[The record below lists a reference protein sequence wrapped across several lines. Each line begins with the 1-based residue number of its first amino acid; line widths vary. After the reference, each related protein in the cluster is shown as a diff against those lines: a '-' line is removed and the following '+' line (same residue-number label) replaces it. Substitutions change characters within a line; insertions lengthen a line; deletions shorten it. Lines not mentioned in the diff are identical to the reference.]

1 MVISIN
7 NFSISKLTFLLLFMF
22 FKGHGQNEKVNL
34 DLELLLNKADRLC
47 LKNKKKSFCK
57 SINFYKN
64 EEYDSCYAYSNR
76 SLLESFNEEEND
88 ILNYI
93 QGTSA
98 VRKKLYKKAL
108 SSFLAISENEEM
120 SSLKLHKLGRVYLS
134 LKKYDES
141 IFYYEKWNK
150 NSSSTTLKLRKAS
163 YHNLALCYIHK
174 KQYGRAKKYFK
185 KELNLI
191 QKKDTASLI
200 RAKMELANV
209 YYNQYLDD
217 EAIPLFEEAYELAK
231 SFSNL
236 QLKEDTSKNMAV
248 VERNRK
254 RYKES
259 VAYYREYN
267 KWKDSIWNRDRIW
280 ELTERDKKLALAQK
294 QQEIALQEEK
304 LKRQKVVQ
312 NSLLAGASG
321 LLLFIGGLGFFYR
334 KLKKK
339 NKLITKQKEDL
350 DVANKTK
357 NYLFSVVS
365 HDLRSPINT
374 IKYQHETLRKHVQNE
389 DLSAIR
395 EVSETAIA
403 VTESTSHLLNN
414 VLHWSLEQ
422 SNQLL
427 FETKEY
433 ALRPLVE
440 HVLHDYVSLLEAK
453 GIELTSSLE
462 NNLVKV
468 DKESIKIVIR
478 NLIDN
483 AVKYMGESGNITV
496 NTGIHSDSIAFI
508 SIEDTGMGIS
518 PKRLEKINA
527 LQNLSIDKI
536 DRSKGVGLG
545 LLLCQTLIKKNQ
557 GSLVFESEVGKG
569 TKITILLPSIPI

>member
-1 MVISIN
+1 MEKIRVLLYFLFF
-7 NFSISKLTFLLLFMF
+7 FSISVLS
-22 FKGHGQNEKVNL
+22 QVEKQVF
-34 DLELLLNKADRLC
+34 ENKALILC
-47 LKNKKKSFCK
+47 EENKELFCTAY
-57 SINFYKN
+57 SFYKDKL
-64 EEYDSCYAYSNR
+64 YDSSYVYSNKAIEYANSMDEKDMLHYISGVSAIR
-76 SLLESFNEEEND
+76 KRLLKKGLLSIGLISDSGNY
-88 ILNYI
+88 LNLK
-93 QGTSA
+93 
-98 VRKKLYKKAL
+98 R
-108 SSFLAISENEEM
+108 
-120 SSLKLHKLGRVYLS
+120 LKLARVYLS
-134 LKKYDES
+134 LKEYDKSLKYYLAWES
-141 IFYYEKWNK
+141 DKHRSKESRFKY
-150 NSSSTTLKLRKAS
+150 AF
-163 YHNLALCYIHK
+163 HNIGVCYMHK
-174 KQYGRAKKYFK
+174 KEYNKAKYYFN
-185 KELNLI
+185 KELSLI
-191 QKKDTASLI
+191 QPKDTGALI
-200 RAKMELANV
+200 TTKMELANV

-217 EAIPLFEEAYELAK
+217 EAIPLFEEAYDLAR
-231 SFSNL
+231 SYSNL
-236 QLKEDTSKNMAV
+236 EFKQNSAKNMAV

-389 DLSAIR
+389 DLPAIR

-462 NNLVKV
+462 NTLVKV

-483 AVKYMGESGNITV
+483 AVKYMGESGNIAV